1 MLFALQYLSGNKKLP
16 SKDEML
22 KDMQIQ
28 MEMHWDRFQSNRS
41 SQFSEL
47 EHREYYMQLRNLTSI
62 DIPPEVI
69 STIYLDNDA
78 MRKGDPNTF
87 RKYRYIILDDIRYIK
102 AKYEN

>member
-1 MLFALQYLSGNKKLP
+1 MIFTLKFLSGKKTLP
-16 SKDEML
+16 SKADML

-28 MEMHWDRFQSNRS
+28 MEMHFNRFQSNRS

-47 EHREYYMQLRNLTSI
+47 EHREYYKQLRNLTSI

-69 STIYLDNDA
+69 STIYLENDA